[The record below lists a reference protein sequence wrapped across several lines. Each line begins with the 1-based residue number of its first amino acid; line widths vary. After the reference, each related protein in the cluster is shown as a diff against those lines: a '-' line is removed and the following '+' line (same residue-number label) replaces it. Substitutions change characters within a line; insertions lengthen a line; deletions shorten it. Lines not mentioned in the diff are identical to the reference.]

1 MKIQLYAVPGF
12 SGAASTLR
20 KIDGVWT
27 AIDESTFA
35 ETDYIHTAGYQVDQA
50 EAEAREKSPILTS
63 RAMARFY
70 GIPDEVELYD
80 CEEDRK

>member
-20 KIDGVWT
+20 KLDGVWT
-27 AIDESTFA
+27 AVNESTIS
-35 ETDYIHTAGYQVDQA
+35 ESIDYIHAPGYPVDQA
-50 EAEAREKSPILTS
+50 GAEARVKYPILIN

-70 GIPDEVELYD
+70 GIPDEVDLYD
-80 CEEDRK
+80 VGE